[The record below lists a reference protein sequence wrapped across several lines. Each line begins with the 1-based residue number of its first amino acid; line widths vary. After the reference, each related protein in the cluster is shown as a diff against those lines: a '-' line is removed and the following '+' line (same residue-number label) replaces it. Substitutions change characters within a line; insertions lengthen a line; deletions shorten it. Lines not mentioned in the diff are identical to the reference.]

1 MPAGMVVWWDLV
13 PREQWGWRFPDVP
26 VPQEL
31 LQLEDRL
38 GSVSRGAVQN
48 TIERFT
54 FPHKYKKV
62 SAPKPR
68 HSCQPLSV
76 SQGLWARSRQKEGLR
91 WVTVLRVG
99 KLAPSTQT
107 SPEAGEECKTQQ
119 WCFNI
124 LRGSRGGSGGVAQL
138 AVSHF

>member
-1 MPAGMVVWWDLV
+1 MPAGIVVWWDLV
-13 PREQWGWRFPDVP
+13 PWEQWGWLFPDVP

-62 SAPKPR
+62 SDPKTQLPAPSQPAKGCGHGAGRRKDLGGSQSSGLAPPTKPR
-68 HSCQPLSV
+68 
-76 SQGLWARSRQKEGLR
+76 
-91 WVTVLRVG
+91 
-99 KLAPSTQT
+99 
-107 SPEAGEECKTQQ
+107 PEAGE
-119 WCFNI
+119 
-124 LRGSRGGSGGVAQL
+124 GM
-138 AVSHF
+138 

>member
-13 PREQWGWRFPDVP
+13 PWEQRGWLFPDVH
-26 VPQEL
+26 VLQEL

-62 SAPKPR
+62 SAPKPQ
-68 HSCQPLSV
+68 HGFQPLSK
-76 SQGLWARSRQKEGLR
+76 GCGH
-91 WVTVLRVG
+91 G
-99 KLAPSTQT
+99 
-107 SPEAGEECKTQQ
+107 AGRRKD
-119 WCFNI
+119 F
-124 LRGSRGGSGGVAQL
+124 RGSQSSGL
-138 AVSHF
+138 AH

>member
-1 MPAGMVVWWDLV
+1 MPAGMAVWWHLV
-13 PREQWGWRFPDVP
+13 LWERQGWHFPDVP

-62 SAPKPR
+62 SAPE
-68 HSCQPLSV
+68 HSTAASPS
-76 SQGLWARSRQKEGLR
+76 SSARGC
-91 WVTVLRVG
+91 G
-99 KLAPSTQT
+99 HGA
-107 SPEAGEECKTQQ
+107 
-119 WCFNI
+119 
-124 LRGSRGGSGGVAQL
+124 GSRKDFGGSQSHCSRGV
-138 AVSHF
+138 